1 MYISDDDSSSSSRIE
16 NVALTAS
23 SERVNCIEPLTL
35 ELSFSVNGKIRE
47 VFNRETWLYAYD
59 KHDNLFRI
67 KYAIVLRSSFGRNVC
82 EPIIFLRKAS
92 LYWSRDPTIE
102 PYPPEKKI
110 WVMIVMDNDS
120 LLPRSVQEAQ
130 SLLFDVTR
138 KIDLFTLDRVLGK
151 GKHEIYAEV
160 KASWGKHVYINA
172 HELSARSNKVTIEC
186 L

>member
-1 MYISDDDSSSSSRIE
+1 MPMSDDDNSSMIE
-16 NVALTAS
+16 NVVLTAS
-23 SERVNCIEPLTL
+23 SERVNCTDPLTL
-35 ELSFSVNGKIRE
+35 ELSFSVNGKIRD

-59 KHDNLFRI
+59 MHDNLFRI
-67 KYAIVLRSSFGRNVC
+67 KYTIALKSLGKDIC

-102 PYPPEKKI
+102 PYPPEKKV
-110 WVMIVMDNDS
+110 WAMIVMDNDS

-138 KIDLFTLDRVLGK
+138 KIDLFTLDRLLGK
-151 GKHEIYAEV
+151 GRHEIYAEV

-172 HELSARSNKVTIEC
+172 NELSARSNKVTIEC
-186 L
+186 V